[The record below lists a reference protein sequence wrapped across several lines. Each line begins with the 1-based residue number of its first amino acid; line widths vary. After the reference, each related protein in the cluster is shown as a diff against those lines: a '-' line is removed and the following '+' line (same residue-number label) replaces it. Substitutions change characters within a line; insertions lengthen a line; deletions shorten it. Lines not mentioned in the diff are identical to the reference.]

1 MDNYQQQ
8 SESITT
14 QYTQEYQSYY
24 RPPEENIGKKGLIFS
39 ILGLILIWF
48 PILDII
54 FWVKGAKK
62 SYKGYKENS
71 GRNQAVAGLVFTA
84 IAAHLYLLFL
94 SYLFLALYGLIWGAS
109 FAHRLGAF

>member
-1 MDNYQQQ
+1 MII
-8 SESITT
+8 SF
-14 QYTQEYQSYY
+14 
-24 RPPEENIGKKGLIFS
+24 EEMKIYA
-39 ILGLILIWF
+39 ILSVIEAILRLFVVLILIWF